1 MCIRDR
7 EGAVVKEGAVG
18 DAVGGAVAVAG
29 NPAANG
35 VGQLLRLPGG
45 MWAYC
50 GADPS
55 APSELVVVEC
65 GYDPRAGA
73 ASAGTFERAVASR
86 RYDVATGK
94 LVRVTL
100 GRERLVDA
108 ARG

>member
-1 MCIRDR
+1 M
-7 EGAVVKEGAVG
+7 
-18 DAVGGAVAVAG
+18 AG

-45 MWAYC
+45 AWAYC

-55 APSELVVVEC
+55 APNAGTIVVEC
-65 GYDPRAGA
+65 GYDPRAGG
-73 ASAGTFERAVASR
+73 AGAGAFERAVASR